1 MTSLLATLFLA
12 ASPATGVAASPAAG
26 DLPERR
32 FALVVG
38 NSEGG
43 PGTRPLHYAERDA
56 RRIDD
61 ILLRI
66 GGVHADDN
74 RLLLDKNAADL
85 RAALGELFLKAQE
98 AKASGQTTLLF
109 FYYSGH
115 AKDGDLRLGQTT
127 LSVDEVRHSLEN
139 APADVRVGLID
150 SCQSGA
156 ITRSKGARAVP
167 AFDVQQAVA
176 PRGLVLIASSAANEE
191 SQESD
196 SVDGSFFTHY
206 LASGLLGD
214 ADLNGDGKVT
224 LAEAY
229 AYAFGRTVGSTVD
242 TSSGAQHPV
251 YLYDLGGAGDLV
263 ITEPSP
269 ALGGLVF
276 GESLA
281 GDYVV
286 LDSSRKAIAEVAKP
300 EGTLRQ
306 LALPPGTYVLKKP
319 QGDGLLVG
327 EVSVGDGL
335 TEVKESEMHAVP
347 LEKDP
352 QKGASGPEISL
363 SASFGYQ
370 AFFDAAASSGL
381 FPPMLLGGI
390 DVAVRQNLGHNIGW
404 GGDVSFGGGS
414 GTLVE
419 NGIPGIPF
427 NAQELSAGLEI
438 WKDFDVWILRIGV
451 GLRIAGILLLRQFQ
465 GGTGLPNQNFF
476 TITPGLQAEI
486 STPIAGHFSGFVR
499 GRLNYL
505 FYNIDSNQSL
515 GYGEV
520 DLGVSYVF
528 GD

>member
-1 MTSLLATLFLA
+1 LTSLLATLLFA
-12 ASPATGVAASPAAG
+12 TSPATSSLS

-38 NSEGG
+38 NEEGG
-43 PGTRPLHYAERDA
+43 AGTRPLRYAERDA

-66 GGVHADDN
+66 GGVHPSDN
-74 RLLLDKNAADL
+74 RVLIDKNASDL
-85 RAALGELFLKAQE
+85 RAALGELFLMAQQ

-115 AKDGDLRLGQTT
+115 AKDGELRLGQTT
-127 LSVDEVRHSLEN
+127 LSVQELRRSLEN

-156 ITRSKGARAVP
+156 ITRPKGARSVP

-214 ADLNGDGKVT
+214 ADQNGDGKVT

-229 AYAFGRTVGSTVD
+229 AYAFGRTVGSTVE

-276 GESLA
+276 GEKLS

-300 EGTLRQ
+300 EGTVRQ
-306 LALPPGTYVLKKP
+306 LALPPGNYVLKKP
-319 QGDGLLVG
+319 EGDGLLVG

-335 TEVKESEMHAVP
+335 TEVKDSGLHLVS

-363 SASFGYQ
+363 SASFGYE

-390 DVAVRQNLGHNIGW
+390 EVAVRQNLGHDIGW
-404 GGDVSFGGGS
+404 GGDLSFGGGS
-414 GTLVE
+414 GTLTQGGVT
-419 NGIPGIPF
+419 GIPF
-427 NAQELSAGLEI
+427 NSQELSGGVEI
-438 WKDFDVWILRIGV
+438 WKDFNVWVLRLGI
-451 GLRIAGILLLRQFQ
+451 GLRVAGILLLRQFQ
-465 GGTGLPNQNFF
+465 GNADLPNQTFF
-476 TITPGLQAEI
+476 TVTPGLQAEV
-486 STPIAGHFSGFVR
+486 STPIGGHFSLFAR

-505 FYNIDSNQSL
+505 LYNIDSNQSL
-515 GYGEV
+515 GYGEF
-520 DLGVSYVF
+520 DLGVSYAF